1 MDLAGQEC
9 AWHNLNSQKF
19 LKSIKNVQKYIL
31 CHSLTLLDTFVLKK
45 HSASMTQ
52 QPVCSWVYIVLHYTC
67 FQFLRTYGCEH
78 VAEWPHYFNISPFS
92 FQIAWGMQALTFQHH
107 LKFSCWE
114 NLREVSFSQIVG
126 VSGYWREHGGREKC
140 LFQFQPV
147 DLIHRLAY
155 ACFKHKKST
164 YWNTELTTTCQS
176 DRFWWK
182 RVCAKKN
189 KPIKYYFC

>member
-1 MDLAGQEC
+1 M
-9 AWHNLNSQKF
+9 
-19 LKSIKNVQKYIL
+19 
-31 CHSLTLLDTFVLKK
+31 
-45 HSASMTQ
+45 
-52 QPVCSWVYIVLHYTC
+52 
-67 FQFLRTYGCEH
+67 
-78 VAEWPHYFNISPFS
+78 AEWPHYFNISPFS

-189 KPIKYYFC
+189 KPIKYYFCWYLKLFCVVFFKLILDSFEEWKEKSKISHFQMPQRKSGI